1 MILLLGN
8 PDGISELAT
17 GLGTALVSNHYSR
30 QYETEAD
37 KFAFNNMLKIGID
50 PQAFV
55 DILSRMEDYS
65 TTATDTDDADDAGD
79 KPEGKDTSG
88 AVEEADEE
96 KLSDFLSSHPNT
108 QLRIKMAQRYSQ
120 CFKQGLDVC
129 E

>member
-1 MILLLGN
+1 M
-8 PDGISELAT
+8 
-17 GLGTALVSNHYSR
+17 SNHYSR

-37 KFAFNNMLKIGID
+37 EFAFNKMLEIGID

-65 TTATDTDDADDAGD
+65 TPATNT
-79 KPEGKDTSG
+79 EE
-88 AVEEADEE
+88 VEEG

-108 QLRIKMAQRYSQ
+108 QLRIKMAQRYSK
-120 CFKQGLDVC
+120 CFKQGLKVC